1 MHARFVHCG
10 HALHL
15 QLLRSLRAKGR
26 RARGARD
33 RTARPGRSLLLIRG
47 VIPWPKVHAHEQ
59 PQPRSV
65 RRGGPARVLPA
76 ARPARGGCGRHPVSR
91 RRARQQGP
99 RRGGGAPAGPP
110 RGAAA
115 AAAAAAKAGARLLLI
130 IVVLVV
136 AAERVRARAAAA
148 VRAAPA
154 QQRLEEAPVQR
165 LPARLRQGSQMRS

>member
-1 MHARFVHCG
+1 MHARTVHCG

-99 RRGGGAPAGPP
+99 RPGG
-110 RGAAA
+110 GAAA
-115 AAAAAAKAGARLLLI
+115 AAAAAAKARARLLLI

-154 QQRLEEAPVQR
+154 QQRREEAPVQR
-165 LPARLRQGSQMRS
+165 LPARLRQGSQTRS